1 MKQQFTYVEPEE
13 YILGSGPLNKPES
26 MQYIPILRTL
36 NALLKHEDVLGQVLE
51 NHRSQDG
58 MVRDFCDGDVF
69 KNSPLFQRHENA
81 LQIELYDDEFT
92 CTNPLRRRAKK
103 HKLFAVYFLLGNLA
117 PKYRSKLDMIQLA
130 ALCPQELVKK
140 YGISAV
146 LAPIIKDIQTLETE
160 GISVEFEGRIHHFY
174 GTVSFVAADNLAA
187 HAVGGGVL

>member
-58 MVRDFCDGDVF
+58 MIRDFCDGDVF

-103 HKLFAVYFLLGNLA
+103 HKLFAVLLSA
-117 PKYRSKLDMIQLA
+117 WESSPQIQIKTRHDSTG
-130 ALCPQELVKK
+130 CPLST
-140 YGISAV
+140 GISEKV
-146 LAPIIKDIQTLETE
+146 RNFC
-160 GISVEFEGRIHHFY
+160 SVGTNYKGHPDTGNRRHF
-174 GTVSFVAADNLAA
+174 
-187 HAVGGGVL
+187 GGV